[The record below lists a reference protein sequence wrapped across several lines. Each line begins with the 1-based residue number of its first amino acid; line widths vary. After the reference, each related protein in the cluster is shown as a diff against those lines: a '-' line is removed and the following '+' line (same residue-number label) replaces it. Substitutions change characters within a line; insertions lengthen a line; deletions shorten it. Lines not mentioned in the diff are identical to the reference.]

1 MDFKK
6 KTVLPTKEIKRL
18 DVLGAR
24 ILQKPKNLKRHSQR
38 LSLACRGRHSDYVFG
53 ALLDLWIIFKGPHPL
68 KATAL
73 EMAAPHLTREQLIYL
88 CIYLEHPFRLAGYM
102 PHCPQAILLTALTAR
117 QKVLPSY
124 AHHQPELIE
133 KLTTTRS

>member
-1 MDFKK
+1 MDSKK
-6 KTVLPTKEIKRL
+6 KTVLSAKDIKRL

-24 ILQKPKNLKRHSQR
+24 ILQKPKDLKRHSQR
-38 LSLACRGRHSDYVFG
+38 LSLACKSQHSDYVFG

-68 KATAL
+68 KSTAL
-73 EMAAPHLTREQLIYL
+73 EMASPHLSREQLIYL
-88 CIYLEHPFRLAGYM
+88 SIYLEHPFRLAGYM
-102 PHCPQAILLTALTAR
+102 PQCPQAVLLTALTAR

-124 AHHQPELIE
+124 ARYQPELIE

>member
-1 MDFKK
+1 MDSRK
-6 KTVLPTKEIKRL
+6 KTVLSAKEIKRL

-24 ILQKPKNLKRHSQR
+24 ILQKPKDLKRHAQR
-38 LSLACRGRHSDYVFG
+38 LTTACSSQHPDYVFG

-68 KATAL
+68 KTTAL
-73 EMAAPHLTREQLIYL
+73 EMASPYLMREQLLYL

-102 PHCPQAILLTALTAR
+102 PQCSQAVLLTALTAR

-124 AHHQPELIE
+124 IRHQPELLE
-133 KLTTTRS
+133 KLPTTRS